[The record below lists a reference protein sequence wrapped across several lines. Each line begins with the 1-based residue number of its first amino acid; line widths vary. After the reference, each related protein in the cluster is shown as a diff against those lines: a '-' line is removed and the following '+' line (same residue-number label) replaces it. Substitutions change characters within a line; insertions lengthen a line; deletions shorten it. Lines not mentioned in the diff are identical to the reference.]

1 MVNLYRKEEAKPVGS
16 AADRFKGCKGISS
29 DQYFGREQVR
39 VKQKLLLQYNE
50 QDSHEKLKQFAG
62 AKSISSAQY
71 YGNEQ
76 PNTKS
81 SSTVSSI
88 ASEAYNLGS
97 SAANKIMS
105 YFGKQCSCLF

>member
-1 MVNLYRKEEAKPVGS
+1 MI
-16 AADRFKGCKGISS
+16 F
-29 DQYFGREQVR
+29 QF
-39 VKQKLLLQYNE
+39 NE

-76 PNTKS
+76 TNTKP

-97 SAANKIMS
+97 SAASKIMS
-105 YFGKQCSCLF
+105 YFGKQCSFLLLFDYIVLSL